1 MSKTEVISVNEKPE
15 SKMVNI
21 VSRQTKNGNIV
32 ISLEDSQYFY
42 LPFDKNAVDLSDNKT
57 REQFIKAIEKQVRTS
72 KLYKAYVSYLKV
84 ECGMEHCAVFGN
96 VTSTIKSK
104 TKVEMHHGPIFTLY
118 DYVSIVLDKFLQ
130 EGKEVNTFDIAAEV
144 LDLHRRKLVQT
155 VMLSEAVHIS
165 MDDPKHA
172 PFLSLDQ
179 TFGDLLGFVKE
190 YGKYFSPKNRIDL
203 KNYLMHYQ
211 YNLEHNQLGAF
222 KPIFTQYNIKFVK
235 NKMEIPNNELR
246 K

>member
-104 TKVEMHHGPIFTLY
+104 TKVEMHHGPILTLF
-118 DYVSIVLDKFLQ
+118 DYCAIVTDAFLKRGELLTTFRVARTVLDEHFL
-130 EGKEVNTFDIAAEV
+130 N
-144 LDLHRRKLVQT
+144 HVQT
-155 VMLSEAVHIS
+155 IMLSKTVHQLVDTGEIFINFNQCNGNLNE
-165 MDDPKHA
+165 
-172 PFLSLDQ
+172 FLKKFADGLNEERIQ
-179 TFGDLLGFVKE
+179 KI
-190 YGKYFSPKNRIDL
+190 NRYIDL
-203 KNYLMHYQ
+203 CEQYDSYDNRLLDIKNTITNWDY
-211 YNLEHNQLGAF
+211 EEA
-222 KPIFTQYNIKFVK
+222 KKRARK
-235 NKMEIPNNELR
+235 N
-246 K
+246 